1 MTDLPVPVG
10 DPAGEDDVSVELVAA
25 ALRADA
31 ADVDTLVGVLG
42 SSLPETLPAGM
53 VEVERSR
60 TLADRL
66 ARREGQPVAITVS
79 TPELALSLRLARSGA
94 VQAEAQRRVRGVVIS
109 RQEVS
114 VDQWV
119 ELLAG
124 VLTDLAARN
133 ADARQALGR
142 LLGG

>member
-1 MTDLPVPVG
+1 MSDLPVP
-10 DPAGEDDVSVELVAA
+10 AEDDFSVQLVAA
-25 ALRADA
+25 ALRADS
-31 ADVDTLVGVLG
+31 ADVDTLIGVLG
-42 SSLPETLPAGM
+42 SSLPDTMPAGM
-53 VEVERSR
+53 VEVQRSR

-66 ARREGQPVAITVS
+66 ARRDGRPVAITVS
-79 TPELALSLRLARSGA
+79 TPELALSLRLAGA
-94 VQAEAQRRVRGVVIS
+94 GTVQAEAQRRVRGVVIS

-119 ELLAG
+119 DLLAG

-133 ADARQALGR
+133 AEARQALGR

>member
-1 MTDLPVPVG
+1 MSDLPVPQ
-10 DPAGEDDVSVELVAA
+10 GEDDLSVPMVAA

-31 ADVDTLVGVLG
+31 ADVDTLIGVLG
-42 SSLPETLPAGM
+42 ASLPDTLPPGM
-53 VEVERSR
+53 VEVQRSR

-66 ARREGQPVAITVS
+66 ARRDGQPVAITVS
-79 TPELALSLRLARSGA
+79 TPELALSLRVPRPGV

-119 ELLAG
+119 DLLAG

-133 ADARQALGR
+133 ADARLALGR

>member
-1 MTDLPVPVG
+1 MT
-10 DPAGEDDVSVELVAA
+10 DVSVPGDDEASVEMVAA
-25 ALRADA
+25 ALRADS
-31 ADVDTLVGVLG
+31 ADVDTLIGVLG
-42 SSLPETLPAGM
+42 SSLPDTMPAGM
-53 VEVERSR
+53 VEVQRSR

-66 ARREGQPVAITVS
+66 ARRDGQPVAITVS
-79 TPELALSLRLARSGA
+79 TPELALSLRLARAGT

-119 ELLAG
+119 DLLAG

-133 ADARQALGR
+133 AEARQALGR
-142 LLGG
+142 LLGGRT